1 MAIQNARSVSEPDEP
16 HRLQPLLNPRSV
28 AVIGASAR
36 EGSFGNYT
44 LSELL
49 VGGFKGVAYP
59 INPNYKEILGQ
70 RCYPSLL
77 DLPEAPDLAIFSIP
91 SGGLEATLDQA
102 IERGVRAAVMFANA
116 QVPNDQAPPLT
127 RRLAAKAKRAGI
139 LLCGANCMGFH
150 NRAEGVRAT
159 WFPTPRA
166 PLGNVAIV
174 THSGSAFTGLC
185 SLDARFGFNVMV
197 SSGQELVLTAADYMD
212 YMLDMESTRAL
223 GLFLET
229 VRDPAGFRA
238 CLERAQAS
246 DIPVI
251 ALKVGRTEKSAK
263 LAITHSGA
271 LAGND
276 AAYEALFDH
285 YGVHRTYDFDEFA
298 AAASLLSA
306 PRRFVQGGLGSL
318 HDSGGLRGMCVD
330 LAGDAGVR
338 FAEIS
343 ETTRA
348 KLASVLEYGLDA
360 VNPVDAWGTGQNADV
375 IFGTCMRALAEDPDC
390 GAVVLFSDIASDDMI
405 AWTMVKALKETYDA
419 TDKLVVSALNWSR
432 VTNTEPALDLIAH
445 GIPMLDGANNM
456 IRALRL
462 AIDHR
467 DFQAL
472 PPLVPPPAP
481 PRETI
486 ERWRQRLDRPGA
498 LDEAESLALLAD
510 FGVPAPAH
518 KIATTR
524 DAAMAAAKAMGFPVA
539 LKTAA
544 PGILHKSDVG
554 GVRLDLGDEAA
565 VAAAY
570 DEMAARLGPRMLIAR
585 MAEPGTEVALGLV
598 IDDQFGPLVMVAA
611 GGILVELLGDRLFLL
626 PPVDEARARRA
637 LDRLKIRKLFEGV
650 RGRPK
655 GDVGALARAV
665 AGLASLAMHLGDRIG
680 ELDVNPV
687 IVGPKGVVAVDA
699 LVVPRAK

>member
-1 MAIQNARSVSEPDEP
+1 MATQQAQSVPAAGEP
-16 HRLQPLLNPRSV
+16 HRLRPLLNPRSV
-28 AVIGASAR
+28 AIVGASAR

-44 LSELL
+44 VSELL
-49 VGGFKGVAYP
+49 VGGFKGVCYP
-59 INPNYKEILGQ
+59 INPNYQEILGQ
-70 RCYPSLL
+70 RCYPTLL
-77 DLPEAPDLAIFSIP
+77 DLPEAPDLAILAIP

-102 IERGVRAAVMFANA
+102 IERGVRAAVIFANA
-116 QVPNDQAPPLT
+116 QVPNDRDPPLT

-197 SSGQELVLTAADYMD
+197 SSGQELVLTAADYID

-223 GLFLET
+223 ALFLET
-229 VRDPAGFRA
+229 VRDPSGFRTG
-238 CLERAQAS
+238 LERARAS

-263 LAITHSGA
+263 LAVTHSGA

-285 YGVHRTYDFDEFA
+285 YGVHRVYDFDEFA
-298 AAASLLSA
+298 AAATLLSA

-330 LAGDAGVR
+330 LAADAGVR
-338 FAEIS
+338 FAEI
-343 ETTRA
+343 TDATRD
-348 KLASVLEYGLDA
+348 KLAGVLEYGLEP

-375 IFGTCMRALAEDPDC
+375 IFETCMKALADDPDC
-390 GAVVLFSDIASDDMI
+390 GGVVLFSDIASDDMI
-405 AWTMVKALKETYDA
+405 AWTMIAALKRVHDA
-419 TDKLVVSALNWSR
+419 TDKLVASSLNWSR
-432 VTNTEPALDLIAH
+432 VTNTEPALALIAH
-445 GIPMLDGANNM
+445 GIPMMDGANNT

-462 AIDHR
+462 AVDHR
-467 DFQAL
+467 EFRAL
-472 PPLVPPPAP
+472 PPLAPPPAP
-481 PRETI
+481 PRETV
-486 ERWRQRLDRPGA
+486 ERWRKRLERPGA
-498 LDEAESLALLAD
+498 FDEAESLALLAD
-510 FGVPAPAH
+510 FGVPVPAH
-518 KIATTR
+518 RIATTR
-524 DAAMAAAKAMGFPVA
+524 DEALAAAKMLGFRVA

-544 PGILHKSDVG
+544 AGVLHKSDVG
-554 GVRLDLGDEAA
+554 GVKLGLANEGAL
-565 VAAAY
+565 AAAY
-570 DEMAARLGPRMLIAR
+570 DEMAARLGPRMLVAR
-585 MAEPGTEVALGLV
+585 MAEAGTEVALGLV
-598 IDDQFGPLVMVAA
+598 IDEQFGPLVMVAA

-626 PPVDEARARRA
+626 PPVDELRARRA
-637 LDRLKIRKLFEGV
+637 LDRLKIRKLFDGV

-655 GDVGALARAV
+655 GDLGALARAV
-665 AGLASLAMHLGDRIG
+665 AALGSLAMLLGDRIG

-687 IVGPKGVVAVDA
+687 IVGPNGVVAVDA
-699 LVVPRAK
+699 LVVPRAT